1 MRTSVICLVLAAAA
15 SAGCL
20 RTTEFRC
27 LQDTDCGATG
37 VCEAVHYCSFPSTA
51 CGTAG
56 RSYADSAGQGLP
68 NTCVSGN
75 GNPGGDAG
83 IDAPGTIDGGGNVGC
98 PSPYAAVAGS
108 AHLYKRLP
116 NVSWDTAKTDCKLT
130 SASAYLAVPDDA
142 TELANLATVAA
153 GLPFWVGIDDVA
165 IKGTFVT
172 QKGVTATFLPWEP
185 GEPDQ
190 GNPPKE
196 CVSAISAT
204 QLATDKCGTPLT
216 AVCECE
222 P

>member
-1 MRTSVICLVLAAAA
+1 MRTSVICLALAAAA

-27 LQDTDCGATG
+27 INNTDCGATG
-37 VCEAVHYCSFPSTA
+37 RCEAVGYCSFPSTA
-51 CGTAG
+51 CTDSG
-56 RSYADSAGQGLP
+56 RSYGDSAGQGLS
-68 NTCVSGN
+68 NACVPGT

-83 IDAPGTIDGGGNVGC
+83 VDAPAPLDGGMNAGC

-116 NVSWDTAKTDCKLT
+116 NTSWDTAKNDCKLT
-130 SASAYLAVPDDA
+130 SASAYLAVPDDV

-153 GLPFWVGIDDVA
+153 GLTFWVGIDDVA
-165 IKGTFVT
+165 VKGTFVT
-172 QKGVTATFLPWEP
+172 QKGATATFLPWGP

-190 GNPPKE
+190 TNPPKE
-196 CVSAISAT
+196 CVNAISTTQIAT
-204 QLATDKCGTPLT
+204 EKCGTARP